1 MKTAYVVKW
10 EMWRYG
16 SEEEETYDE
25 YISSAMS
32 LHSSRED
39 ADYQSRDVSVHFLCS
54 DQYIFGNVIGDVEI
68 SNKLHDYI
76 SKNGYIQIDD
86 GYLDDMSDVDD
97 LIRRCKNEMEYQF
110 NKKRERKRN
119 KK

>member
-10 EMWRYG
+10 KMWKYG
-16 SEEEETYDE
+16 SEEEDTCDE
-25 YISSAMS
+25 FTADAMS
-32 LHSSRED
+32 LHASED
-39 ADYQSRDVSVHFLCS
+39 DAEYETRDVGTHFWCS
-54 DQYIFGNVIGDVEI
+54 DQYIYGNIIGDVEI

-76 SKNGYIQIDD
+76 SKNGYIKIEDA
-86 GYLDDMSDVDD
+86 YLDDMSDVDD
-97 LIRRCKNEMEYQF
+97 LIRRCKNEMEYEL